1 LASKGRTVVTTI
13 HQPSSEIFLS
23 FDMILLV
30 LDGNVVY
37 HNHAMESMAYFAKLG
52 MPVPKNTNPMDHYMK
67 LMNK

>member
-1 LASKGRTVVTTI
+1 
-13 HQPSSEIFLS
+13 
-23 FDMILLV
+23 MILLV

-37 HNHAMESMAYFAKLG
+37 HDRASASMAYFSNLG